1 MAEDTFSDDELLD
14 EDFSDEDYSNDEFDD
29 EPEVEMRTVLLAKN
43 EMLALLGLKTSEA
56 GGMIIRTDPREAVPA
71 AQSYES
77 ATEAVRWFKRSL
89 RTSEKNGWKVV
100 YDGAPLQG

>member
-1 MAEDTFSDDELLD
+1 MAEDIFSDDELLD
-14 EDFSDEDYSNDEFDD
+14 EDFSDD
-29 EPEVEMRTVLLAKN
+29 EPDVETRTVLLAKN

-89 RTSEKNGWKVV
+89 RTSEKNGWIVV
-100 YDGAPLQG
+100 YDGVPLRG